1 LRLIGYNFRAWG
13 IDFFTSF
20 VPRLQF
26 HMISVDIEQ
35 GFGDMHFMNHPASL
49 QLPTEQESSLCG
61 ELRVQVL
68 S

>member
-1 LRLIGYNFRAWG
+1 
-13 IDFFTSF
+13 
-20 VPRLQF
+20 
-26 HMISVDIEQ
+26 MISVDIEQ